1 MKLTILF
8 ALVTSGLSQ
17 AGFYPMAE
25 VAYVAAS
32 AAAFVQG
39 SRAITDAVRMVRCD
53 GSDSSVAVPAL

>member
-8 ALVTSGLSQ
+8 ALVTAALSQ

-32 AAAFVQG
+32 AAALFQG